1 MNKDINGL
9 TLFVESACADHRLL
23 LKAEESELTEALTR
37 CPTRIREAVS
47 SDTKTGWWVPISFY
61 NKING
66 NRRNYTKKLWENVK
80 DNQKDTWC
88 GSAMLCDHPS
98 GDSDGN
104 PKDICGVWLDM
115 KLGEADQTGKGLVF
129 GLLMPSG
136 RNGEDLQSHLQNGL
150 KIGTSS
156 SGFGKLMGDGVTVDP
171 DTYMIERLAD
181 WVLNPSQGTYF
192 SYDENNG
199 DIKDRSIRES
209 EEDTD
214 NKIEEGIG
222 TGKYMIGNTRD
233 YAIRYKKMNPDASY
247 EEVLDQT
254 QEWSGLSQ
262 ETIER
267 ILEPVMELFENN
279 NIKENNIKETVMKD
293 SVKFTKLEEKR
304 LRRDLESFLESADNN
319 KDPQEKLNELQEIM
333 EYLEDGACPDLREKV
348 EAKIAEEKENIKKLL
363 SERLE
368 MKEEL
373 GVDSVKDLKEKMT
386 KIAEEVKM
394 TEKEAKDWKSISEQL
409 QKKLSETKSELDSR
423 PTKAFV
429 EYQKEKIN
437 RLQDQMAEHDKKASE
452 VIDNLSEKYHDL
464 AKNYTELNEKI
475 EKINESSKAKT
486 EKFKE
491 YHENSKKAIENLS
504 TYKEKYE
511 AIVPKYKQAL
521 KEIEVLK
528 KVIDK
533 NKTLF
538 EKANINT
545 QELIENSENK
555 DLRIN
560 TLRESARKAKAAEE
574 ARLNER
580 KAEDLTE
587 QELYY
592 ESLYRQYGREVERYK
607 NRIVD
612 ANSMTEA
619 KNIYFKEILPSLNE
633 SVEID
638 RMRLPKT
645 LSMTAEER
653 AVAITGAPYEK
664 ESSLTRMPKGWR

>member
-192 SYDENNG
+192 SYDENN
-199 DIKDRSIRES
+199 DSIEDRSMRES
-209 EEDTD
+209 
-214 NKIEEGIG
+214 
-222 TGKYMIGNTRD
+222 
-233 YAIRYKKMNPDASY
+233 
-247 EEVLDQT
+247 V
-254 QEWSGLSQ
+254 GLSD
-262 ETIER
+262 EDSN
-267 ILEPVMELFENN
+267 ENN
-279 NIKENNIKETVMKD
+279 TKENNIKETVMKD

-348 EAKIAEEKENIKKLL
+348 EAKIAHEKANIKQLL
-363 SERLE
+363 SERIE

-429 EYQKEKIN
+429 EYQKDKIS
-437 RLQDQMAEHDKKASE
+437 RLQAQMTEHDTKASE

-475 EKINESSKAKT
+475 EKINESSKAKI

-545 QELIENSENK
+545 QELIEESENK

-560 TLRESARKAKAAEE
+560 TLRESARKAKATEE
-574 ARLNER
+574 ARLSER

-592 ESLYRQYGREVERYK
+592 EDLYRQYGREVERYK
-607 NRIVD
+607 NRIVG

-633 SVEID
+633 SVAID

-645 LSMTAEER
+645 LSMSAEDR